1 MPRLSILAGSFV
13 LLAFSGVNAGPCRPS
28 SSIVTTSLET
38 TAAPTEVGES
48 TASLASTS
56 SIEPEVTETIF
67 VSVSV
72 TQTTNVIAETTG
84 TASNTA
90 DLTTTTTNAETTT
103 AAVSKCTA
111 APLPENP
118 RACKNIPNPHMAPN
132 CVSFNIACDTMLDF
146 YFGEKYLSASSFEEC
161 VSKCAQDAECSGVQY
176 TKAGSV
182 CMSVAD
188 SLGSNGNTPAYD
200 VAYKRGE

>member
-28 SSIVTTSLET
+28 SSTVTTSLET
-38 TAAPTEVGES
+38 TAAPTEV
-48 TASLASTS
+48 
-56 SIEPEVTETIF
+56 
-67 VSVSV
+67 
-72 TQTTNVIAETTG
+72 ETTG

-90 DLTTTTTNAETTT
+90 DLTTTTTAETTT

-161 VSKCAQDAECSGVQY
+161 VSKCAQDVECSGVQY

>member
-1 MPRLSILAGSFV
+1 MPRLSIIAGSV
-13 LLAFSGVNAGPCRPS
+13 ILLAFSGVNAGPCRPS

-56 SIEPEVTETIF
+56 SIEPEVTETVS

-72 TQTTNVIAETTG
+72 TATTNAVPETTE
-84 TASNTA
+84 TA
-90 DLTTTTTNAETTT
+90 DPTTTAAAETTT

-161 VSKCAQDAECSGVQY
+161 VSKCAQDVECSGVQY